1 MIEAARSSEVSP
13 SDNARSESLPSKKHF
28 LLVAL
33 GSAGDVHPFVG
44 LGQTL
49 QRRGHRVTIATCS
62 YFRPLIERVGLGFEE
77 VLSAEEYLRMIA
89 DPDLWHPM
97 RGPKYVMQNAIAP
110 GIRPVYDIVSRLK
123 NESGRLVVAASSL
136 ALGARIAHDKL
147 GVPTATVHL
156 QPIVLRSVVQPG
168 KLTGLIAPPWFPRS
182 LVRAQYWLADV
193 LVVDRLIGPAL
204 NGLRDELGLPPVRR
218 SFDGYIHSPQLTIG
232 LFPEWYCPIA
242 PDWPPQTRLTGFPLY
257 DEQDVSTL
265 SHEVRAFLDAGPP
278 PVVFTPGSAMTH
290 AGPQFAAVAEACRK
304 SDRRAIL
311 LTRHPEQLPKSLP
324 PGVRHFD
331 YVPFSLLL
339 PHCAA
344 SIHHGGIGSVAQ
356 ALLAGVP
363 QVVMSMSHDQFDNA
377 ARLERMGVGLAL
389 PPKVFQADRVAATLD
404 RLLNSP
410 NVKSACT
417 KIQSHFAGTKPLE
430 ETAVLLESL

>member
-1 MIEAARSSEVSP
+1 MIDAAP
-13 SDNARSESLPSKKHF
+13 TAQASLPGSEARPSKHF
-28 LLVAL
+28 LLIAI

-49 QRRGHRVTIATCS
+49 QRRGHQVTIATCG
-62 YFRPLIERVGLGFEE
+62 YFRPLIERVGLGFTE
-77 VLSAEEYLRMIA
+77 VIPAEEYLRMIN

-97 RGPKYVMQNAIAP
+97 RGPKFVMQHAIAP
-110 GIRPVYDIVSRLK
+110 SIRRVYDIIRQQY
-123 NESGRLVVAASSL
+123 EPGRTVVAASSL
-136 ALGARIAHDKL
+136 AMGARIAHDKL
-147 GVPTATVHL
+147 GIPTATVHL
-156 QPIVLRSVVQPG
+156 QPIVLRSVAEPG

-204 NGLRDELGLPPVRR
+204 NGLRGELGLPPVRR
-218 SFDGYIHSPQLTIG
+218 SFDGYIHSPQLTVG

-257 DEQDVSTL
+257 DEQDVSSL
-265 SHEVRAFLDAGPP
+265 SDEVREFLAAGPP

-290 AGPQFAAVAEACRK
+290 AGPQFAAVAEACGK
-304 SDRRAIL
+304 SRRRAIL
-311 LTRHPEQLPKSLP
+311 LTRHPEQLPPSLP

-331 YVPFSLLL
+331 YVPFSQLL

-356 ALLAGVP
+356 ALAAGVP

-377 ARLERMGVGLAL
+377 ARLEKMGVGAAL
-389 PPKVFQADRVAATLD
+389 PPKIFTAERVAATLD
-404 RLLNSP
+404 RLLGSSE
-410 NVKSACT
+410 VAAACSQA
-417 KIQSHFAGTKPLE
+417 KARFPGTKPLE
-430 ETAVLLESL
+430 ETAKLLESL